1 MTAYDPISEEILL
14 DWFVAFDPPEGF
26 RAELVEGELVL
37 TPPPDGEHEEYLW
50 LIVKQ
55 VMKASRTD
63 MQLSGNK
70 GLKLKRGGAGPED
83 HVIPDSTFAPTALR
97 LYRGAAPWMPC
108 EGVAMVV
115 EVTFLRPRLD
125 RETKRRCYAR
135 GGIPLYLLV
144 DREAASITLFSTPG
158 RDDYHEQ
165 CTRPL
170 GKPLPLPDPFTFD
183 LDTADFL

>member
-63 MQLSGNK
+63 MQFS
-70 GLKLKRGGAGPED
+70 RSRPSSSRRSAWRSR
-83 HVIPDSTFAPTALR
+83 HWSTP
-97 LYRGAAPWMPC
+97 
-108 EGVAMVV
+108 
-115 EVTFLRPRLD
+115 RPR
-125 RETKRRCYAR
+125 
-135 GGIPLYLLV
+135 
-144 DREAASITLFSTPG
+144 
-158 RDDYHEQ
+158 
-165 CTRPL
+165 
-170 GKPLPLPDPFTFD
+170 
-183 LDTADFL
+183 